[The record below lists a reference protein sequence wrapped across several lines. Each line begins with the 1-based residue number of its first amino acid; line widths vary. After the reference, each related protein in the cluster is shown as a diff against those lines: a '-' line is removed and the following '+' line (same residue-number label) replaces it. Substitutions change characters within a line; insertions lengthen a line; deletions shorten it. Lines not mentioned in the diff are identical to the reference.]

1 MAESVPVT
9 AEVLARALATL
20 PRPPWYEA
28 EPFKTI
34 LAVVIGGFLTLAANW
49 WLKHLELQ
57 ARADSLKVAFRGEVG
72 ALRSSLRVEAK
83 HARTTYEADGLLTG
97 GVTYSRTVFEQNA
110 SHIGDLGDPTLVP
123 QLASLYALLARLE
136 VSGRLFA
143 AGAPGREQL
152 ERHLGGLASAFYVSV
167 LVDMRLGAQTAKLRS
182 APFRI
187 RVSTEDAD
195 DQRLAAEIIERYG
208 SREDRSTLEHE
219 R

>member
-110 SHIGDLGDPTLVP
+110 SHIGDLGDPTLVR
-123 QLASLYALLARLE
+123 QLATRGLRTPLRCWCSRARTARTASRRPR
-136 VSGRLFA
+136 VSFLRVRVGGHATRRADREASVCPIPDQGLHGRC
-143 AGAPGREQL
+143 R
-152 ERHLGGLASAFYVSV
+152 
-167 LVDMRLGAQTAKLRS
+167 RS
-182 APFRI
+182 APSCRN
-187 RVSTEDAD
+187 
-195 DQRLAAEIIERYG
+195 
-208 SREDRSTLEHE
+208 H
-219 R
+219 